1 LERICDAVATSLTD
15 NRFRKMLFTGRISR
29 SKLLAIFLLISLH
42 TIAITN
48 VLADQGVA
56 AEQGPTLAELK
67 REGDTFARA
76 GKFADAGRS
85 YSRALGMFRL

>member
-1 LERICDAVATSLTD
+1 
-15 NRFRKMLFTGRISR
+15 MLFTGRISR